1 MDIFVSYLVPFLIV
15 LTVLVF
21 VHEFGHYWVA
31 RRVGVHIETF
41 SIGFGPEIAGFT
53 DRAGTRWKFSA
64 IPLGGYV
71 KMFGDANAAS
81 QADTERAF
89 TPEERAVAFPFKRL
103 HQRAAVVAAGPI
115 ANFLFAVVALGG
127 VFILHGQPYTPAVVG
142 EVQPETPAAE
152 AGFQAGD
159 RFVAIG
165 GSEVERFEDVQR
177 VVRLN
182 PGETMTAVVERGG
195 ERGGERVTLQV
206 TPEKRTVEDEFGNT
220 HTIGL
225 LGVTGSEV
233 AYKRY
238 GPASALWEA
247 GQQTVRITGATLQ
260 AVGQIIAGERSA
272 DQLGGPVKIAQMSG
286 EVADTGVTNLVWFM
300 AVLSINLGLVNLFP
314 IPMLDGGH
322 LLFYAIEAVRGRPL
336 GERAQEYG
344 FRIGL
349 ALVLTLLV
357 FVTWNDL
364 AQLTSF
370 G

>member
-1 MDIFVSYLVPFLIV
+1 MEILGSYIIPFLVV

-41 SIGFGPEIAGFT
+41 SIGFGPEIVGIT

-64 IPLGGYV
+64 VPLGGYV

-81 QADTERAF
+81 QADSERTF

-103 HQRAAVVAAGPI
+103 HQRAAVVAAGPA
-115 ANFLFAVVALGG
+115 ANFVFAIVALGA
-127 VFILHGQPYTPAVVG
+127 VFALHGQPYTPAVVG
-142 EVQPETPAAE
+142 QVEAESPAAE
-152 AGFQAGD
+152 AGFLPGD
-159 RFVAIG
+159 RFVAIDG
-165 GSEVERFEDVQR
+165 NSIERFEEVQR

-182 PGETMTAVVERGG
+182 PAERLTVVVR
-195 ERGGERVTLQV
+195 RDGERVTMQV
-206 TPEKRTVEDEFGNT
+206 TPEQRQVKDEFGNT

-238 GPASALWEA
+238 DPASAVWEA
-247 GQQTVRITGATLQ
+247 TQQTGRITGATVQ
-260 AVGQIIAGERSA
+260 AVGQIIMGERSA

-286 EVADTGVTNLVWFM
+286 EVADTGLTNLVWFM

-322 LLFYAIEAVRGRPL
+322 LLFYAIEGVRGRPL